1 MNQLYSTII
10 ELIHESKYHEA
21 KMWYDQLNKS
31 QQRDLVVEEAS
42 LTDNMCIIGF
52 VEFLI
57 SKDCTYF
64 NHMLAAEVLIQMCWI
79 EGAYN
84 VSFYHAVEM
93 YKLNPSIDSKKF
105 LLFFYD
111 LPEKIMPET
120 FAIELATSI
129 IKTDP
134 YYIPARKIL
143 QSHDKLE

>member
-1 MNQLYSTII
+1 MNQLYGTII

-21 KMWYDQLNKS
+21 KIWYDQLNES
-31 QQRDLVVEEAS
+31 QQRDLVIEEAS

-57 SKDCTYF
+57 SMDYTYL

-84 VSFYHAVEM
+84 VSLYHAIEM

-105 LLFFYD
+105 LLFYYD

-129 IKTDP
+129 IETDP
-134 YYIPARKIL
+134 YYIPAKKIL
-143 QSHDKLE
+143 QNHGMVE